1 MKETW
6 FPSSA
11 FIAAVPADEFKDV
24 IPQNSDLIK
33 DLKFPTE
40 FFLAVLYV
48 NIICLLFRRKYVR
61 SLKPNTPRKNEW
73 TPYLGSQSL
82 IKHLQINAADSSFLH
97 LEYFLW
103 FENFYLFTSWKR
115 TKYHYLC

>member
-11 FIAAVPADEFKDV
+11 FTVAVPAAEFKDV
-24 IPQNSDLIK
+24 ITNNSDLISY
-33 DLKFPTE
+33 LKFPTE
-40 FFLAVLYV
+40 SFLAVLCV
-48 NIICLLFRRKYVR
+48 NIVCLFFRRKYVR
-61 SLKPNTPRKNEW
+61 SLKPSTPRKNEW

-82 IKHLQINAADSSFLH
+82 IKHLQINAADSLFLH

-103 FENFYLFTSWKR
+103 FENFYLFTIWKN
-115 TKYHYLC
+115 TK